1 MKMRDTKGFTLIE
14 LLIVVA
20 IIGIIAAIAV
30 PGLLRARMSGNEAS
44 AIGSLRAIN
53 SAEAAFSSSC
63 VPGGYAVTLQDLV
76 RPPSGSSQGFI
87 SPDLNANGVTKSGYV
102 VTISGDGASGVT
114 NIGTTTACNGT
125 VTQPRSS
132 YLGTGQP
139 GNSRRHGNSVF
150 RDRYARHALAAHRG
164 ACESDCVRNARSVV
178 RRFPVSLFRVPGS
191 GSEVLRTLELGTW
204 NPEPFQFVVL
214 DVDPRHR
221 LQHSDPMSKAAV
233 IFALVCALIGLG
245 ASVAA
250 AYVHYH
256 LIVDPSYTS
265 FCDVS
270 ASVSCTQVYL
280 SPYSTFRGIP
290 VAIFAAIWF
299 VGAALLAVTGLVA
312 RDDVRESVPGY
323 LFAMSTLALA
333 VVLYFEYVSFVILK
347 VLCLLCLVMAAAV
360 AVLFF
365 LTGSTTPFPMTTLP
379 RRAIRDVRALISSP
393 AAIMVLVLFVGG
405 AVTALVLF
413 PREAPLS
420 AAASETPSSP
430 SAPAP
435 SQSQQSEFQSF
446 MTTSPRVQLGV
457 PSDGALVLIVK
468 FNDFQCPPCRQSHMA
483 YKPIL
488 ARSQAENP
496 GKVRYVLR
504 DYPLDAECN
513 ANVAN
518 TIHPAACEA
527 AVAVRLAREHNREDA
542 MIDWVFA
549 NQSSLTPDLIRQAVR
564 EVGQVPDFESKY
576 ASTLELVKADIALG
590 KQFGVRA
597 TPTFFI
603 NGLKVDGALPVQYFQ
618 QAIEYELQHANS
630 R

>member
-1 MKMRDTKGFTLIE
+1 
-14 LLIVVA
+14 
-20 IIGIIAAIAV
+20 
-30 PGLLRARMSGNEAS
+30 
-44 AIGSLRAIN
+44 
-53 SAEAAFSSSC
+53 
-63 VPGGYAVTLQDLV
+63 
-76 RPPSGSSQGFI
+76 
-87 SPDLNANGVTKSGYV
+87 
-102 VTISGDGASGVT
+102 
-114 NIGTTTACNGT
+114 
-125 VTQPRSS
+125 
-132 YLGTGQP
+132 
-139 GNSRRHGNSVF
+139 
-150 RDRYARHALAAHRG
+150 
-164 ACESDCVRNARSVV
+164 
-178 RRFPVSLFRVPGS
+178 
-191 GSEVLRTLELGTW
+191 LELGTW

-214 DVDPRHR
+214 DADPRHR

-233 IFALVCALIGLG
+233 IFALVCALVGLG

-250 AYVHYH
+250 IYIHYH

-290 VAIFAAIWF
+290 IAIFAAIWF
-299 VGAALLAVTGLVA
+299 AGAALLAVTGLAA
-312 RDDVRESVPGY
+312 RADVRESVPGY
-323 LFAMSTLALA
+323 LFAISTLALA

-347 VLCLLCLVMAAAV
+347 VLCVLCLIMAGAV
-360 AVLFF
+360 AALFF

-393 AAIMVLVLFVGG
+393 AAIIVLVLFVGG
-405 AVTALVLF
+405 AVTALVSF
-413 PREAPLS
+413 PREAPVS
-420 AAASETPSSP
+420 AAASEAASS

-435 SQSQQSEFQSF
+435 SQSQQSEFQNF
-446 MTTSPRVQLGV
+446 MATSPRVQLGI
-457 PSDGALVLIVK
+457 PSSGAQVLVVK

-488 ARSQAENP
+488 AKFQTENP
-496 GKVRYVLR
+496 GKVRYVLK

-513 ANVAN
+513 ANVTN

-542 MIDWVFA
+542 MIEWVFA
-549 NQSSLTPDLIRQAVR
+549 NQPSLTPDLVRQAAR
-564 EVGQVPDFESKY
+564 EVGQVPDFEGKY
-576 ASTLELVKADIALG
+576 ASTLELVKAEIALG

-618 QAIEYELQHANS
+618 QAIEHELQHATS